1 MKNLKTLVIFIGASF
16 MLLVGILLCVNE
28 QEIIKLNSRLERLER
43 YTYNKESIV
52 FLGDSITSRC
62 DLDKYFPNYNVYN
75 SGIAGN
81 MTKDILDNME
91 NRVFVYNPTKVFI
104 LIGTNDLVYSGLDND
119 GIKNNIEE
127 ILSDDTIDGAV
138 VTHGTDTLDETAYFL
153 TLTLNTPKPV
163 VLTGAMRPATAT
175 SADGPFNLYQAIC
188 LACHGESYNRGVL
201 ALFSNTIYSGRD
213 IEKVNNFK
221 IDAFDQ
227 RSLGCLGYMQDQEV
241 YFYTQTSK
249 IHTIKSRFNKRIDS
263 IKSVAIA
270 FYYSGADAKILYDL
284 ASDHEGIVIA
294 GSGSGNYSQAWLKAI
309 EELSEKGTIFVR
321 SSRISQGIVFDD
333 EIFDPHHLCIS
344 SNTLSPQKARVLLML
359 ALTQTHDRDEIKEIF
374 LQY

>member
-91 NRVFVYNPTKVFI
+91 NRVFAYNPTKVFV

-127 ILSDDTIDGAV
+127 IINKIYEKNSNIKIYLESIYPVNNSINKEIVETRTNDNIKDLNNKIEKICNNKCTYINMYDNLTDKNGNMKRIYTVDGLHLNKIGYKV
-138 VTHGTDTLDETAYFL
+138 ITNKLIKYLDE
-153 TLTLNTPKPV
+153 
-163 VLTGAMRPATAT
+163 
-175 SADGPFNLYQAIC
+175 
-188 LACHGESYNRGVL
+188 
-201 ALFSNTIYSGRD
+201 
-213 IEKVNNFK
+213 
-221 IDAFDQ
+221 
-227 RSLGCLGYMQDQEV
+227 
-241 YFYTQTSK
+241 
-249 IHTIKSRFNKRIDS
+249 
-263 IKSVAIA
+263 
-270 FYYSGADAKILYDL
+270 
-284 ASDHEGIVIA
+284 
-294 GSGSGNYSQAWLKAI
+294 
-309 EELSEKGTIFVR
+309 
-321 SSRISQGIVFDD
+321 
-333 EIFDPHHLCIS
+333 
-344 SNTLSPQKARVLLML
+344 
-359 ALTQTHDRDEIKEIF
+359 
-374 LQY
+374 

>member
-1 MKNLKTLVIFIGASF
+1 MKNLKSLVIFIGASF

-127 ILSDDTIDGAV
+127 IINKIYEKNSNIKIYMESIYPVNNSINKEIVETRTNENIKDLNNKIEKICNNKCTYINMYDNLTDKNGNMKRIYTVDGLHLNKIGYKV
-138 VTHGTDTLDETAYFL
+138 ITNKLIKYLDE
-153 TLTLNTPKPV
+153 
-163 VLTGAMRPATAT
+163 
-175 SADGPFNLYQAIC
+175 
-188 LACHGESYNRGVL
+188 
-201 ALFSNTIYSGRD
+201 
-213 IEKVNNFK
+213 
-221 IDAFDQ
+221 
-227 RSLGCLGYMQDQEV
+227 
-241 YFYTQTSK
+241 
-249 IHTIKSRFNKRIDS
+249 
-263 IKSVAIA
+263 
-270 FYYSGADAKILYDL
+270 
-284 ASDHEGIVIA
+284 
-294 GSGSGNYSQAWLKAI
+294 
-309 EELSEKGTIFVR
+309 
-321 SSRISQGIVFDD
+321 
-333 EIFDPHHLCIS
+333 
-344 SNTLSPQKARVLLML
+344 
-359 ALTQTHDRDEIKEIF
+359 
-374 LQY
+374 